1 MQHHSSDSE
10 TKSSESGDKYRAIF
24 EAANAAIIIHD
35 LNNGR
40 IIDANRAMLDMYGYS
55 LEEILRLDIE
65 ACSEGVAPYTQK
77 EAAEWVQKAVEGT
90 PQSFEW
96 RAKKK
101 NGDLFWVEVN
111 LKLIKFDN
119 KEHILAIVTDITDR
133 KIAEDKLQ
141 AAYNQLLD
149 IIEFLPDPT
158 FVIDK
163 NKTVIAWNKAIEK
176 MTTVAKKDMIG
187 KGNYE
192 YAVPFYGKAQPMLID
207 KIDEPKDVIEANYQ
221 SVRRENGR
229 VSAEVYLPLL
239 RDWKGAYVLATAAN
253 LFDSNGEQIGAI
265 ESIHDITER
274 KAAEEAIKKSDERL
288 TLALDSVRDAV
299 WDWRVDTGEVF
310 FSSRWFAML
319 GYGSHELPQKFET
332 WQELLHPDDRDTAE
346 REVFEHLQSGEPFE
360 IEFRMRT
367 KDDQWRWILGR
378 GKMVEQ
384 DASGKSIRMLGTHM
398 DITERKIMEER
409 IQQSQ
414 KMEAIGSLAG
424 GIAHDFNNILFPIV
438 GLSEI
443 LIEDLPKESVDRNHA
458 KAILDAGKRGSELV
472 QQILA
477 FSRQAEQKMMPV
489 RAQKILGEVIQL
501 SRAGIPTDIEIRQV
515 IDKNCGSILG
525 NPVQIHQVVMNLVTN
540 AYHAINPNPG
550 KITVKLDEINVSREN
565 DGGIE
570 LRPGAYA
577 RISISDN
584 GSGID
589 PKILDKVFDPYFTT
603 KPKDKGTG
611 LGLAVVYGIVKEHG
625 GDITVNTEVGVGTT
639 FEIYLPLHM
648 GANAPKK
655 PLKKKTHQTG
665 TERVLLVDDEAPI
678 ANLEKT
684 MLERLG
690 YKVTLRTSSIEA
702 LEAFKKTPN
711 DFDLILTD
719 MTMPNMT
726 GDRLALEMIKIRPD
740 IPIIIATGFSERINE
755 EIAKEAG
762 VKGFLMKPVLKN
774 EMSEMVRKVLDEAK
788 NTVTLKP
795 SKNILD

>member
-1 MQHHSSDSE
+1 VKHQSSGSE

-40 IIDANRAMLDMYGYS
+40 ILDANRAMLDMYGYS
-55 LEEILRLDIE
+55 LEELLRLDIE
-65 ACSEGVAPYTQK
+65 ACSEGVPPYTQK
-77 EAAEWVQKAVEGT
+77 EAADWVQKAVEGT
-90 PQSFEW
+90 PQLFEW

-111 LKLIKFDN
+111 LKLINFDN

-141 AAYNQLLD
+141 ASYNQLLD

-163 NKTVIAWNKAIEK
+163 SKTVIAWNKAIEK
-176 MTTVAKKDMIG
+176 MTTVAKKDTIG
-187 KGNYE
+187 KGNYA

-207 KIDEPKDVIEANYQ
+207 KIDEPNDVIEANYQ

-229 VSAEVYLPLL
+229 VSAETYLPLL
-239 RDWKGAYVLATAAN
+239 RDGKGAYVLATAAN
-253 LFDSNGEQIGAI
+253 LFDSSGDQIGAI
-265 ESIHDITER
+265 ESIHDISER
-274 KAAEEAIKKSDERL
+274 KTAEEAIKKSDERL

-319 GYGSHELPQKFET
+319 GYGPHELPQKFET
-332 WQELLHPDDRDTAE
+332 WQELLHPDDKENAE
-346 REVFEHLQSGEPFE
+346 KEVFEHLQSGEPFE
-360 IEFRMRT
+360 TEFRMRT

-384 DASGKSIRMLGTHM
+384 DASGKAIRMLGTHM

-438 GLSEI
+438 GLSEM

-458 KAILDAGKRGSELV
+458 KAIFDAGRRGSELV

-477 FSRQAEQKMMPV
+477 FSRQTEQRMMPV
-489 RAQKILGEVIQL
+489 RIQKILNEVVRL
-501 SRAGIPTDIEIRQV
+501 SRAGIPKDIEIHQNL
-515 IDKNCGSILG
+515 DKNCGFILA

-540 AYHAINPNPG
+540 AYHAIDPNPG
-550 KITVKLDEINVSREN
+550 TITVTLDEFCVSGET
-565 DGGIE
+565 DGSDE
-570 LRPGAYA
+570 PRSGAHA

-589 PKILDKVFDPYFTT
+589 PKIMDKVFDPYFTT

-625 GDITVNTEVGVGTT
+625 GEILVDSEVGVGTT
-639 FEIYLPLHM
+639 FEIWLPIYS
-648 GANAPKK
+648 GGEAQTK
-655 PLKKKTHQTG
+655 PPEKKKHRTG
-665 TERVLLVDDEAPI
+665 SENILLVDDEAPI

-690 YKVTLRTSSIEA
+690 YNVTIRTSSIEA
-702 LEAFKKTPN
+702 LEAFKNAPK
-711 DFDLILTD
+711 DYDLVLTD

-726 GDRLALEMIKIRPD
+726 GDRLAVEMIKIRPD

-774 EMSEMVRKVLDEAK
+774 EMSEMVRKVLDETK
-788 NTVTLKP
+788 DT
-795 SKNILD
+795 